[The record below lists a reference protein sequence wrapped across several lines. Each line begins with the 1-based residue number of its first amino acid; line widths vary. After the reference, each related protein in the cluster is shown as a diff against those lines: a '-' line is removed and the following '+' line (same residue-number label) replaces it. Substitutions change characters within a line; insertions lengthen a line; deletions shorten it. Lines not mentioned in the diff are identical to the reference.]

1 MAVTLKN
8 PQKPSQNKATAA
20 AIHYAKPKHK
30 FKHAS
35 RRVNTNS
42 TDLNR
47 RTKIK
52 EKIGMLK

>member
-30 FKHAS
+30 FKHES

-47 RTKIK
+47 TKIE